1 MTFLSVFNQKI
12 LHPKNTE
19 TLSRL
24 NLSMQNKKLA
34 KTKIKIKIKKFRLLD
49 SELDEA
55 WQAST
60 INEQFSCDR
69 SNNLS

>member
-34 KTKIKIKIKKFRLLD
+34 KTKIKIKIKKIPIAR
-49 SELDEA
+49 
-55 WQAST
+55 Q
-60 INEQFSCDR
+60 
-69 SNNLS
+69 